1 MKRFIFLFLYNL
13 FLPVFL
19 ILSLPGYLIKMKK
32 RGGWGTGLLERFGIY
47 RRPKEQEPQG
57 GLYVHAV
64 SVGEVMIALKFI
76 REWSKTHSEPVVLS
90 TSTATGHE
98 IARKAAL
105 PGVRPLYSPLDVPG
119 LSGRCLSRFKPKAV
133 VLIEAE
139 LWPNFAEVCH
149 RRRIPMLML
158 NARLSYRSEGRY
170 RKVRGI
176 TSLLFSRLTALAA
189 QNENDRERF
198 AGIGVNPDIIRVT
211 GSIKFDVLGD
221 APTQEN
227 AEFREIL
234 DYWREGKPVVLA
246 ASTHAGEEAL
256 IATAIH
262 EAGAFPLIV
271 PRHAERREAVRDDLR
286 KAGFVPAFRTAKYEE
301 GMNLEEKGISTFR
314 ANIQK
319 NLNRAPVCYVVD
331 TTGELR
337 DWTALA
343 DVAVIGKSFLARGGQ
358 NPVEAIAARV
368 PVVTGP
374 DMSNFADLVELLKQA
389 GGILCCPAEELA
401 ATLRHLLADKEAV
414 AKQTQAALD
423 TLTHHSGATAR
434 SVELVGGFFR

>member
-1 MKRFIFLFLYNL
+1 MKRFIFLLLYNL
-13 FLPVFL
+13 LLPVFL

-47 RRPKEQEPQG
+47 RRPKEEEPQG

-76 REWSKTHSEPVVLS
+76 REWSKSHSEPVVLA

-105 PGVRPLYSPLDVPG
+105 PNVRPLYSPLDVPG
-119 LSGRCLSRFKPKAV
+119 LSGRCLARFRPKAV

-139 LWPNFAEVCH
+139 LWPNFAEACH
-149 RRRIPMLML
+149 RRRIPILML

-176 TSLLFSRLTALAA
+176 TSLLFSRLTALGA
-189 QNENDRERF
+189 QNENDRGRF

-227 AEFREIL
+227 AEFRHIL
-234 DYWREGKPVVLA
+234 DNCCGGKPVVLA
-246 ASTHAGEEAL
+246 ASTHAGEEVL

-271 PRHAERREAVRDDLR
+271 PRHAERRAEVCRDLSE
-286 KAGFVPAFRTAKYEE
+286 AGFTPLLRTVARQLSSRPE
-301 GMNLEEKGISTFR
+301 NL
-314 ANIQK
+314 
-319 NLNRAPVCYVVD
+319 CYVVD

-358 NPVEAIAARV
+358 NPVEAIAARI

-389 GGILCCPAEELA
+389 GGISCCPAEELA
-401 ATLRHLLADKEAV
+401 ATLRHLLTDKDAV
-414 AKQTQAALD
+414 EKQTAAALD
-423 TLTHHSGATAR
+423 TLMHHSGATAR
-434 SVELVGGFFR
+434 SVELVDSFLR

>member
-1 MKRFIFLFLYNL
+1 MKRFLFLLLYNL
-13 FLPVFL
+13 LLPVFL

-47 RRPKEQEPQG
+47 RRPKAQEPQG

-76 REWSKTHSEPVVLS
+76 REWTKSHPEPVVLA

-98 IARKAAL
+98 IARNAAL
-105 PGVRPLYSPLDVPG
+105 PNVRPLYSPLDVPG
-119 LSGRCLSRFKPKAV
+119 LSGRCLSRFSPKAV

-158 NARLSYRSEGRY
+158 NARLSPRSEGRY
-170 RKVRGI
+170 RKVRGV
-176 TSLLFSRLTALAA
+176 TALLFSRLSALGA
-189 QNENDRERF
+189 QNENDRRRF

-221 APTQEN
+221 APTGEN
-227 AEFREIL
+227 ADFRRITDTLRGERKL
-234 DYWREGKPVVLA
+234 VLA

-256 IATAIH
+256 VAAAIR
-262 EAGAFPLIV
+262 EAGACPLIV
-271 PRHAERREAVRDDLR
+271 PRHAERREDVCRDLR
-286 KAGFVPAFRTAKYEE
+286 AAGFTPLLRTAGELPADLPE
-301 GMNLEEKGISTFR
+301 N
-314 ANIQK
+314 A
-319 NLNRAPVCYVVD
+319 CYVVD

-343 DVAVIGKSFLARGGQ
+343 NVVVIGKSFLARGGQ
-358 NPVEAIAARV
+358 NPVEAIAAGI

-374 DMSNFADLVELLKQA
+374 DMSNFADLVDLLEQA
-389 GGILCCPAEELA
+389 GGISRCPAEELT
-401 ATLRHLLADKEAV
+401 ATLKHLLTDAAAV
-414 AKQTQAALD
+414 QKQTQAALA

-434 SVELVGGFFR
+434 SVELVSEFFGNSH

>member
-1 MKRFIFLFLYNL
+1 MKRFIFLLLYNL
-13 FLPVFL
+13 LLPVFL

-47 RRPKEQEPQG
+47 RRPKSEEPQG

-64 SVGEVMIALKFI
+64 SVGETMIALKFI
-76 REWSKTHSEPVVLS
+76 REWMRTHPEPVVLA

-105 PGVRPLYSPLDVPG
+105 PNVRPLYSPLDVPG
-119 LSGRCLSRFKPKAV
+119 LSGRCLSRFNPKAV

-149 RRRIPMLML
+149 RRHIPMLML

-176 TSLLFSRLTALAA
+176 TSLLFSRLTALGS
-189 QNENDRERF
+189 QNENDKGRF

-227 AEFREIL
+227 SEFRHIVDAL
-234 DYWREGKPVVLA
+234 RGGKPIVLA
-246 ASTHAGEEAL
+246 ASTHAGEEQL
-256 IATAIH
+256 IASAIR

-271 PRHAERREAVRDDLR
+271 PRHAERREDVCRDLQN
-286 KAGFVPAFRTAKYEE
+286 AGFTPLLRTA
-301 GMNLEEKGISTFR
+301 GTLPSTPPE
-314 ANIQK
+314 N
-319 NLNRAPVCYVVD
+319 VCYVVD

-343 DVAVIGKSFLARGGQ
+343 NVAIIGKSFLARGGQ
-358 NPVEAIAARV
+358 NPVEAIAARI

-374 DMSNFADLVELLKQA
+374 DMSNFADLVDLLKQA
-389 GGILCCPAEELA
+389 GGISCCTAEELPS
-401 ATLRHLLADKEAV
+401 TLRHLLTDSNAV
-414 AKQTQAALD
+414 ARQTQAAME

-434 SVELVGGFFR
+434 SVALVEEFFH

>member
-1 MKRFIFLFLYNL
+1 MKRFIFLLLYNL
-13 FLPVFL
+13 LLPVFL
-19 ILSLPGYLIKMKK
+19 IISLPGYLVKMKK
-32 RGGWGTGLLERFGIY
+32 RGGWGTGLMERFGIY
-47 RRPKEQEPQG
+47 KRPREEEPQG

-64 SVGEVMIALKFI
+64 SVGETMIALKFI
-76 REWSKTHSEPVVLS
+76 REWSRTHSEPVVLA

-105 PGVRPLYSPLDVPG
+105 PNVRPLYSPLDVPG
-119 LSGRCLSRFKPKAV
+119 LPGRCLSRFAPKAV

-176 TSLLFSRLTALAA
+176 TSLLFSRLTVLAA
-189 QNENDRERF
+189 QNENDRKRF
-198 AGIGVNPDIIRVT
+198 EGIGVNPEIIRVT

-227 AEFREIL
+227 AEFRSIVDTL
-234 DYWREGKPVVLA
+234 REGKKVVLA
-246 ASTHAGEEAL
+246 ASTHAGEEQL
-256 IATAIH
+256 IATAIRK
-262 EAGAFPLIV
+262 AGAYPLIV
-271 PRHAERREAVRDDLR
+271 PRHAERRYEVGYDLIA
-286 KAGFVPAFRTAKYEE
+286 AGFVPIHRTGGSLPTPLPPE
-301 GMNLEEKGISTFR
+301 N
-314 ANIQK
+314 
-319 NLNRAPVCYVVD
+319 CYVVD

-343 DVAVIGKSFLARGGQ
+343 DVVVIGKSFLARGGQ
-358 NPVEAIAARV
+358 NPVEAIAAGI

-374 DMSNFADLVELLKQA
+374 DMSNFADLVDLLKEA
-389 GGILCCPAEELA
+389 GGISCCTADELTD
-401 ATLRHLLADKEAV
+401 TLRLLLTDAEV
-414 AKQTQAALD
+414 VRRQTAAALT
-423 TLTHHSGATAR
+423 TLGHHAGATAR
-434 SVELVGGFFR
+434 SVELVGSYFR